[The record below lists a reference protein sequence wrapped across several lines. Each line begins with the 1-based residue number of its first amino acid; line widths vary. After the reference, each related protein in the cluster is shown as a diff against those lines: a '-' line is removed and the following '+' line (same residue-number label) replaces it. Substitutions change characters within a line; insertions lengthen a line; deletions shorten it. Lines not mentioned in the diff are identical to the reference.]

1 MIGMKLLELNRRLDQ
16 LERQGIWLITLDKL
30 RVIFPEESEE
40 NLKKTIKRRLAD
52 GSLIRVCP
60 GKDRKDKKRDEAE
73 PAAEETPEPVISA
86 AMRRA
91 MPKPLRLKGLYM
103 RPLTR
108 PLPYNCVGTLLNH
121 MRPDDLT
128 YLSLETRLSELGVIS
143 QVPSVITCM
152 TTGAGGWYDTAIGT
166 IELVHTKRS
175 PRALRQQLTFDEGR
189 GYYVASPEL
198 AYKDLR
204 LLKRTL
210 DLVDL
215 DALAEVIEEEAAV
228 YTR

>member
-1 MIGMKLLELNRRLDQ
+1 MGTMKLLEFNRRLDL
-16 LERQGIWLITLDKL
+16 LERQGVWLITLDKL
-30 RVIFPEESEE
+30 RVIFPDESEE
-40 NLKKTIKRRLAD
+40 TLKKTIKRRIAD

-60 GKDRKDKKRDEAE
+60 GRDRKDKKRDHAEADVDA
-73 PAAEETPEPVISA
+73 PQALPISA
-86 AMRRA
+86 SMRRA
-91 MPKPLRLKGLYM
+91 APKPLRLEGLYM

-108 PLPYNCVGTLLNH
+108 PLPYTCVGTLIDH

-166 IELVHTKRS
+166 IELVHTKRA
-175 PRALRQQLTFDEGR
+175 PRALRQHLTFDEGR

-215 DALAEVIEEEAAV
+215 DALAEVIQEEAV
-228 YTR
+228 EYTR